1 MNQRYLM
8 YGVLAKDIAISVAVY
23 VANRNQQV
31 ILSRPSRSI
40 ETGWLLHF
48 CSINKDAKPGINAI
62 GTKLCIFNR
71 IPTFASWTS
80 SVRSS
85 LPALDVGSSLLRP
98 FKSRSSS
105 GLNSRGNQY
114 DFGACSR
121 TYSPIYHF
129 RQVAGTRCTKTIT
142 A

>member
-1 MNQRYLM
+1 MFT
-8 YGVLAKDIAISVAVY
+8 LAIGVAVY

-105 GLNSRGNQY
+105 GLNSQGESVRFRCVLQ
-114 DFGACSR
+114 DLFAHLPFSSSR
-121 TYSPIYHF
+121 RHSVYE
-129 RQVAGTRCTKTIT
+129 
-142 A
+142 